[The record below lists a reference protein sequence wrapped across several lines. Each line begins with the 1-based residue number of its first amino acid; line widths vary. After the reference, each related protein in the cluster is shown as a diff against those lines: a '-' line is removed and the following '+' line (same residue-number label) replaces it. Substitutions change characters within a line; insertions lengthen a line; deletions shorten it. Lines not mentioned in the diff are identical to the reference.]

1 MSGTLFS
8 SISSDKDRLI
18 WCIQFQTVIITP
30 IDGPSHL
37 NSAESLSSMSRKL
50 ISAIVVGCTLLG
62 SWYLTAEETDPNK
75 LRANAAKHQKDGNYR
90 DAYEIFRDLS
100 LDENTD
106 AKLVGSDLQQGLN
119 CLQQLNRSAEIDGYL
134 EEFVDLH
141 AQNWRA
147 LVSASQAILSVPHYG
162 SIIAQE
168 FERGN
173 QRGGGE
179 WVSSEKR
186 DRAQSLIWLN
196 DARNLVTD
204 NDEEEAANEVAGI
217 YRQLYRRLMSNSY
230 GQNAWKLQL
239 LTDLETLPDYQ
250 DRTVYHGRRNVPLG
264 APVDQDGNPVF
275 YHLPKSFE
283 ESINDGERYRWC
295 LAEIVRLT
303 PAAKWEIKST
313 WAGFLHGQFSVQ
325 TMSNYQNIQTNSG
338 EKDQESGK
346 EAGPFAVHT
355 LSDTET
361 SAQLA
366 TGIKRFTLPDEFN
379 FLAIYKEIAAVENSH
394 QSTAMEMIAR
404 IYTNRRQYPRAAEMW
419 KTVIAKYGPGNNKYR
434 QQSLDQIIGNW
445 AQFEG
450 MGVVPEG
457 QSVELPFRYRNG
469 NEVSFKAQ
477 KLDVPKLLEDVKDY
491 IKRVSKGITPPDY
504 QRMNIGNIGYRI
516 VNQNEKKYVLETVAK
531 WTVKLEPPAEH
542 RDDLIQIN
550 APLENAGA
558 YLVTGQMKDG
568 NEIRMVVWVSDL
580 AIVKKRVD
588 GGEMVYV
595 SNSSN
600 GKEVK
605 KANVEFFGY
614 DTDRNNKTWTTKFQ
628 QFAKFTDQNG
638 LIITSNK
645 QVSTQYQWLMIAR
658 EGDRFAFYGFDRFY
672 DGSQTSHHPTN
683 SKVYVVS
690 DRPIY
695 RPDDTVQFKAWVRT
709 PNYDPKF
716 QDPWKNAELT
726 LEILNPRGEKM
737 IEKQITLDD
746 LGGYADDL
754 KLEEDAMLGSYQVI
768 LRKPSSLYGSGSFRV
783 EEYKKPEYE
792 VTIEAPSEPVQ
803 LGEIIP
809 AKISAN
815 YFFGAPVTNAKV
827 HYKVTR
833 TKHDSRW
840 FPNQP
845 WDWFYEPGYWWFASE
860 YEWYPGWSR
869 WGCRSPIYSWWGWRQ
884 DPPEIVMEDDVEIGP
899 DGIVEI
905 KIDTSIAEAAHGD
918 QDHNYSIT
926 AEVVDQSRRTIVGS
940 GSVLV
945 AREPFKVFVWPN
957 QGYYNEG
964 NTAEFRFKAQTL
976 DQKPV
981 EGKGL
986 AQLYRVQ
993 YDNKGK
999 PQETVVEKWNLDTD
1013 TQGEALLKIKLNSAG
1028 QYRLSHV
1035 VTDSKGNEIE
1045 GAYVFLVRG
1054 DDFNAADFRFNDLE
1068 LIADKK
1074 EYQPG
1079 DNVELMIN
1087 TNRIGATVLLF
1098 ERSTNGVASQPVVLK
1113 MTGKSTVHTLK
1124 ISEVDRPNI
1133 FVEAITVFDG
1143 QVHNVA
1149 REIIV
1154 PPSGKIVNVEVAAEQ
1169 PEYLPGKTSNLK
1181 LKFTDGEGNP
1191 FIGSTLLT
1199 VYDKSIEYIS
1209 GGSNSA
1215 DIREFFWKWRRSFSR
1230 NYRSSL
1236 QIGSY
1241 PLYTD
1246 DELRMEQL
1254 GVFGNI
1260 VDRLVVT
1267 KGQMDEFADQSKDL
1281 RGNLSRL
1288 SAMPQSSAMSLEMPA
1303 EADGAMMGAS
1313 APADKKLAGGG
1324 GADQVQPTIR
1334 KNFADTAYWTTN
1346 VTTQDDGTAIVEF
1359 PLPDSLTTWK
1369 VRTWTMGSGAE
1380 VGEGTTEFIT
1390 TKNLLVRLQA
1400 PRFFTQTD
1408 EVILSANVHN
1418 YLDEQKE
1425 VEVRLELE
1433 GDTLISYESVNFKKV
1448 RIPANGESRVD
1459 WKVKAVEEGEVTIR
1473 VKALTDVESDAM
1485 EMTFPVYVHGILKTD
1500 SYTGV
1505 IRQDASS
1512 AKIEM
1517 TVPEDRRPEQS
1528 KLEVRY
1534 SPTLAGAMVDA
1545 LPYMV
1550 EFPYGCTEQTLNR
1563 FLPTVIT
1570 QNILKRMDLDLK
1582 AIQKKRTNLN
1592 AQEIGEDAER
1602 AKQWKRYD
1610 RNPVFDEDEVGKMVE
1625 EGVQRLTQMQLTDG
1639 GWGWFSGWG
1648 ERSWPHTT
1656 VTVVHGLQ
1664 IAQQNNVAV
1673 VPGTL
1678 QRGVEWLK
1686 QYQNRQIELLKIGDL
1701 DEEQRKKRPYK
1712 SKADNLDA
1720 FIYMVLVDANI
1731 VDDRMDDYL
1740 YRDRVSLSLYAKS
1753 LYGLALH
1760 KQNSAERLTM
1770 IIRNIDQFLVQD
1782 EENETAYLNDEV
1794 SGWWYWYGS
1803 SIEANAFYLKL
1814 LTRTEPKGVKASRL
1828 VKYLLNNRKH
1838 STYWNS
1844 TRDTAYAIEA
1854 LAEYL
1859 IASGEDKPDMT
1870 IEVWLDGKKR
1880 KEVSV
1885 TGEDLFTFDN
1895 KFVLTGEDVE
1905 AGAHTLE
1912 LRRKGKGPL
1921 YYNAYLTNFTLED
1934 FITKAG
1940 LEVKVERKYYK
1951 LIRDDRDGKV
1961 SGSRGEVVSQQEER
1975 YIKEELANLAELTS
1989 GDLVEVEL
1997 IIESKNDYEYLI
2009 FEDHKAAGFEPVT
2022 LTSGYAGDRIG
2033 SYREFRDEKVAVFVR
2048 ALPRG
2053 KHSVSYR
2060 LRAEIPGKF
2069 SALPTV
2075 AEAMY
2080 APELRANSDEIKL
2093 KIIDVAEE

>member
-1 MSGTLFS
+1 MYSHSAGHNHSHRHRFLHSFVES
-8 SISSDKDRLI
+8 PSD
-18 WCIQFQTVIITP
+18 
-30 IDGPSHL
+30 
-37 NSAESLSSMSRKL
+37 MSRKL
-50 ISAIVVGCTLLG
+50 ISALVVSCTVFFG
-62 SWYLTAEETDPNK
+62 WYLVAEETSSVTR
-75 LRANAAKHQKDGNYR
+75 RATALKHQKEGNFR
-90 DAYEIFRDLS
+90 DAYEIFRELS
-100 LDENTD
+100 LNEATD
-106 AKLVGSDLQQGLN
+106 PKKVGADLLQGVQA
-119 CLQQLNRSAEIDGYL
+119 LQRLNRVAEIDPYL
-134 EEFVDLH
+134 TEFVDLH
-141 AQNWRA
+141 QDNWRA
-147 LVSASQAILSVPHYG
+147 LISAAQAIRSTPHYG
-162 SIIAQE
+162 TIIAQE
-168 FERGN
+168 YERGN
-173 QRGGGE
+173 QRGGGQ

-186 DRAQSLIWLN
+186 DRVQAIIWLN
-196 DARNLVTD
+196 EARKLITKD
-204 NDEEEAANEVAGI
+204 DETTAAKEVAGL
-217 YRQLYRRLMSNSY
+217 YRQLYSILMEQSY
-230 GQNAWKLQL
+230 GRNAWKLQL
-239 LTDLETLPDYQ
+239 LTDLEILPDYQ
-250 DRTVYHGRRNVPLG
+250 DNTVYYGRQNVPLG
-264 APVDQDGNPVF
+264 APVDADGNPV
-275 YHLPKSFE
+275 YYQLPESFTAAK
-283 ESINDGERYRWC
+283 NDGERYRWC
-295 LAEIVRLT
+295 LAEIARIT
-303 PAAKWEIKST
+303 PSAKWAMKTT
-313 WAGFLHGQFSVQ
+313 WASFLNGQFGVQ
-325 TMSNYQNIQTNSG
+325 TMPGHLPTVLVSTDTDSEEDEQSSG
-338 EKDQESGK
+338 
-346 EAGPFAVHT
+346 PYAVHT
-355 LSDTET
+355 LTDSET

-366 TGIKRFTLPDEFN
+366 TGIKRFVLPDEFN
-379 FLAIYKEIAAVENSH
+379 FITLYKEIAAEKNSH
-394 QSTAMEMIAR
+394 QYTAMRMLAR

-419 KTVIAKYGPGNNKYR
+419 KLVIAKHGPGPNKDR
-434 QQSLDQIIGNW
+434 QKALDQIIGKW
-445 AQFEG
+445 CQFEG
-450 MGVVPEG
+450 MGIVPEG

-469 NEVSFKAQ
+469 NEVSFTAQ
-477 KLDVPKLLEDVKDY
+477 KLDVPQLLEDVKDY
-491 IKRVSKGITPPDY
+491 IKRVSKGITRPDY

-516 VNQNEKKYVLETVAK
+516 VQQDEKKYILDTVAE
-531 WTVKLEPPAEH
+531 WTVKLDPPSEH
-542 RDDLIQIN
+542 RDDLIMVN

-558 YLVTGQMKDG
+558 YLVTAQMKDG

-580 AIVKKRVD
+580 AIVKKRIE

-595 SNSSN
+595 SDSEN
-600 GKEVK
+600 GQEVE

-614 DTDRNNKTWTTKFQ
+614 KTDRNNQIWKTSFQ
-628 QFAKFTDQNG
+628 QFARFTDNNG
-638 LIITSNK
+638 LIITSNEK
-645 QVSTQYQWLMIAR
+645 VDSNHSWLMIAR
-658 EGDRFAFYGFDRFY
+658 QGDRFAFYGFDRFY
-672 DGSQTSHHPTN
+672 DGGQSNHRPTSP
-683 SKVYVVS
+683 KVYVVS

-695 RPDDTVQFKAWVRT
+695 RPNDQVEYKVWVRT
-709 PNYDPKF
+709 ANYDPDF
-716 QDPWKNAELT
+716 QDPWKNIEVT
-726 LEILNPRGEKM
+726 LEIMNPRGEK
-737 IEKQITLDD
+737 IVEKQVTLDQF
-746 LGGYADDL
+746 GGYADRL
-754 KLEEDAMLGSYQVI
+754 KLEDDAMLGAYQVI
-768 LRKPSSLYGSGSFRV
+768 LRKTNQFYGSGNFRV

-792 VTIEAPSEPVQ
+792 VTVDAPTEPVQ
-803 LGEIIP
+803 LGEVIP
-809 AKISAN
+809 AKISAR

-840 FPNQP
+840 FPSHS

-860 YEWYPGWSR
+860 YNWYPGWNK
-869 WGCRSPIYSWWGWRQ
+869 WGCLSPIYPWWGWRQ

-899 DGIVEI
+899 DGTVEI
-905 KIDTSIAEAAHGD
+905 KIDSSLAKAAHGD
-918 QDHNYSIT
+918 QDHQYSIT
-926 AEVVDQSRRTIVGS
+926 AEVVDQSRRTIVGQ
-940 GSVLV
+940 GNVLV
-945 AREPFKVFVWPN
+945 ARKPFKVFVWPN
-957 QGYYNEG
+957 RGYYNERE
-964 NTAEFRFKAQTL
+964 TAEFRFKAQTL

-981 EGKGL
+981 EGKGQAKL
-986 AQLYRVQ
+986 FRVQ
-993 YDNKGK
+993 YDKNGK
-999 PQETVVEKWNLDTD
+999 PQETEVEQWELDTD
-1013 TQGEALLKIKLNSAG
+1013 AQGEALLKVKLNSAG

-1054 DDFNAADFRFNDLE
+1054 ENFNAADFRFNDLE
-1068 LIADKK
+1068 LITDKK
-1074 EYQPG
+1074 EYEPG
-1079 DNVELMIN
+1079 DKVKLLIN

-1098 ERSTNGVASQPVVLK
+1098 ERSSNGVASKPVVIK
-1113 MTGKSTVHTLK
+1113 MTGKSTVHTLD
-1124 ISEVDRPNI
+1124 ISEADRPNV
-1133 FVEAITVFDG
+1133 FVEAITVFNG
-1143 QVHNVA
+1143 RVHNVA

-1154 PPSGKIVNVEVAAEQ
+1154 PPSGKIVNVEVASEQ
-1169 PEYLPGKTSNLK
+1169 PEYLPGKNSKLK
-1181 LKFTDGEGNP
+1181 LKFTDETGKP
-1191 FIGSTLLT
+1191 FIGSTILT

-1209 GGSNSA
+1209 GGSNSG
-1215 DIREFFWKWRRSFSR
+1215 DIREFFWKWRRQFSQ

-1236 QIGSY
+1236 QMGSY
-1241 PLYTD
+1241 PLYKSQ
-1246 DELRMEQL
+1246 ELPMVHL
-1254 GVFGNI
+1254 GVFGDI
-1260 VDRLVVT
+1260 IDRLVADEK
-1267 KGQMDEFADQSKDL
+1267 KGFANADSGLSSQMSK
-1281 RGNLSRL
+1281 LSV
-1288 SAMPQSSAMSLEMPA
+1288 MPSSAPAEMA
-1303 EADGAMMGAS
+1303 MEADGAWFGGGGL
-1313 APADKKLAGGG
+1313 ADKESNGAGGG
-1324 GADQVQPTIR
+1324 AQVQPTVR

-1346 VTTQDDGTAIVEF
+1346 VNTDDDGTAVVEF

-1369 VRTWTMGSGAE
+1369 VRTWTMGQGTE
-1380 VGEGTTEFIT
+1380 VGEGSTEFVT
-1390 TKNLLVRLQA
+1390 SKNLLVRLQA

-1418 YLDEQKE
+1418 YLDTAKD

-1433 GDTLISYESVNFKKV
+1433 GGQLKPMDDLV
-1448 RIPANGESRVD
+1448 RTVTVAADGETRVD
-1459 WKVKAVEEGEVTIR
+1459 WRVKAVDEGEVTIR
-1473 VKALTDVESDAM
+1473 IKGLTDEESDAM
-1485 EMTFPVYVHGILKTD
+1485 EMSFPVYVHGILKTD

-1505 IRQDASS
+1505 IRQDANS
-1512 AKIEM
+1512 AKVEM

-1528 KLEVRY
+1528 RLEVRY

-1602 AKQWKRYD
+1602 AKQWKRYG
-1610 RNPVFDEDEVGKMVE
+1610 RNPVFDEAEVGKMVE
-1625 EGVQRLTQMQLTDG
+1625 EGVQRLTQMQLPDG

-1686 QYQNRQIELLKIGDL
+1686 QYQNRQIELLKLGEL
-1701 DEEQRKKRPYK
+1701 DAEQRQKRQYK
-1712 SKADNLDA
+1712 LKADNLDA

-1740 YRDRVSLSLYAKS
+1740 YRDRVNLSLYAKS

-1814 LTRTEPKGVKASRL
+1814 LAKTDPKGVKASRL

-1859 IASGEDKPDMT
+1859 VASGEDKPDMT

-1895 KFVLTGEDVE
+1895 QFVLTGEDVE

-1912 LRRKGKGPL
+1912 LKRKGKGPL

-1961 SGSRGEVVSQQEER
+1961 SGSRGQVVSQQEER
-1975 YIKEELANLAELTS
+1975 YRKEELANLAELTS

-1997 IIESKNDYEYLI
+1997 VIESKNDYEYLI

-2022 LTSGYAGDRIG
+2022 LTSGYAGDRIN

-2053 KHSVSYR
+2053 KHSISYR
-2060 LRAEIPGKF
+2060 MRAEIPGKF

-2093 KIIDVAEE
+2093 KIVDREE